1 MRVIE
6 FWQRVLAE
14 LEEGRAVYICL
25 VVDQKK
31 GSPGTTEA
39 RMVLTE
45 SGRQFGTIGGGIME
59 RRVIDSAQKL
69 LADGVCFTPRLKSLS
84 HRKEARTEVSGL
96 ICGGAQ
102 TNLEAILPAADRR
115 LVQRILSAAEGG
127 TVAYV
132 RFDRDGI
139 RLCDAA
145 ESAGAGPFFV
155 SKDSD
160 EWHFR
165 MPLINGRRIVIF
177 GGGHCGA
184 ALAQLMWRLD
194 YAVSVVEPR
203 GELPTLETLPDG
215 VRRIGGGFEI
225 AAQSV
230 DFPEETMAV
239 VMTYSMA
246 TDIDS
251 LAGII
256 PMGFKEIG
264 LMGSPVKIAQIKGS
278 LKSKGFDDLQIQKIR
293 APVGLNFNSD
303 TPDEIAVSIA
313 AQILLERRSSE

>member
-1 MRVIE
+1 
-6 FWQRVLAE
+6 
-14 LEEGRAVYICL
+14 
-25 VVDQKK
+25 
-31 GSPGTTEA
+31 
-39 RMVLTE
+39 
-45 SGRQFGTIGGGIME
+45 
-59 RRVIDSAQKL
+59 
-69 LADGVCFTPRLKSLS
+69 
-84 HRKEARTEVSGL
+84 
-96 ICGGAQ
+96 
-102 TNLEAILPAADRR
+102 
-115 LVQRILSAAEGG
+115 
-127 TVAYV
+127 
-132 RFDRDGI
+132 
-139 RLCDAA
+139 
-145 ESAGAGPFFV
+145 
-155 SKDSD
+155 
-160 EWHFR
+160 
-165 MPLINGRRIVIF
+165 
-177 GGGHCGA
+177 
-184 ALAQLMWRLD
+184 MWRLD